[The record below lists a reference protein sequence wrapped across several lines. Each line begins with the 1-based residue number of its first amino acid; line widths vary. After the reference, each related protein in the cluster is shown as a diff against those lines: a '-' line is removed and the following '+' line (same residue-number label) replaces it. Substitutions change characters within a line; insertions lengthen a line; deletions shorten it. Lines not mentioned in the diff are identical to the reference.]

1 MMSVT
6 NCNALSEC
14 VCVCVQ
20 GDVSDFILNAA
31 GLLPAG
37 VDWDGSMCDV
47 MSVTGVVSVHGD
59 CGLSWAVWSVE

>member
-1 MMSVT
+1 M
-6 NCNALSEC
+6 
-14 VCVCVQ
+14 CVCVQ

-59 CGLSWAVWSVE
+59 CGLSWAVWSGGIAGKVLPRLASM